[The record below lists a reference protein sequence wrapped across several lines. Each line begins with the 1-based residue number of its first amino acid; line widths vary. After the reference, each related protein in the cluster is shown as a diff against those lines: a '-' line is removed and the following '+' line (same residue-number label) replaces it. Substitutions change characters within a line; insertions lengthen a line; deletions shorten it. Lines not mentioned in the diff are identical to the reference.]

1 MPQHG
6 EEFSNTILVKVEG
19 TALPDDVKPLLV
31 HAYVDDSSNVP
42 DLFVLRFSDE
52 AGTVLT
58 KAGIEIG
65 KKVELSMQSTSPGG
79 PQVLLAGEV
88 TALEV
93 EVSEAGVHT
102 VVRGLDASHR
112 LFRGTRVEAYV
123 NMTASDIAKKVAGR
137 AGLTCEVDPT
147 DTLLDHTTQDGVN
160 DWDFLHRLAAEHD
173 RLLTMAEG
181 KLRFSA
187 RTAAS
192 EAPSGTTGS
201 RDNPLVLE
209 RGVSLVNL
217 RGTITADGQVSQVE
231 VRGWDPKQKKEIVA
245 TDPAATES
253 AVPEGGITPTSLAGK
268 FQGTP
273 PYVVGRATVSQQAQ
287 ATAIASS
294 LSNHLAGGFAEIEGT
309 ARGNPALR
317 AGTAV
322 QLTGVSPPFAGR
334 YVLTSTRH
342 DFSPDHG
349 YRTLFTASNASERS
363 LFGTATASTKYR
375 PEISGVVPAI
385 VTSVQDPDKAGR
397 VKIKLPW
404 LADSYES
411 WWARTMQPGAGN
423 NRGAAVLP
431 EVGDEVL
438 VAFAQGDLGH
448 PYILGG
454 LYNGK
459 DLPHGGWAPN
469 VDGTSGAVI
478 RRGLVSRTGMKV
490 DFLEKPGT
498 EMIEISSNDGTQ
510 KIVLTQTGSKGIE
523 MLSEGPLTVKAKQA
537 VTVEAQQAIDVKSA
551 AGDVKLKG
559 TNITI
564 EATAN
569 LDLKGVNVKAA
580 AQATAELSGTAM
592 ATVKGALVK
601 IN

>member
-1 MPQHG
+1 
-6 EEFSNTILVKVEG
+6 
-19 TALPDDVKPLLV
+19 
-31 HAYVDDSSNVP
+31 
-42 DLFVLRFSDE
+42 
-52 AGTVLT
+52 
-58 KAGIEIG
+58 
-65 KKVELSMQSTSPGG
+65 
-79 PQVLLAGEV
+79 VLLNGEV

-93 EVSEAGVHT
+93 DVSEAGVHT

-137 AGLTCEVDPT
+137 AGLTCEVDAV

-160 DWDFLHRLAAEHD
+160 DWDFLRRLAAEHD

-181 KLRFSA
+181 KLRFVS
-187 RTAAS
+187 RTPAS
-192 EAPSGTTGS
+192 EAPGGTSGS
-201 RDNPLVLE
+201 RDDPLVLE

-217 RGTITADGQVSQVE
+217 RGTITADGQVDKVE

-245 TDPAATES
+245 SNPAATES
-253 AVPEGGITPTSLAGK
+253 AAPEGGITPVSLAAK
-268 FQGTP
+268 FGGA
-273 PYVVGRATVSQQAQ
+273 PYVVGRATVSQQGQ
-287 ATAIASS
+287 ATAIATS
-294 LSNHLAGGFAEIEGT
+294 LSNHVAGGFAEIDGT

-322 QLTGVSPPFAGR
+322 QVVGVSAPFAGK

-349 YRTLFTASNASERS
+349 YRTLFAASNASERS
-363 LFGTATASTKYR
+363 LFGTATASTKNR

-411 WWARTMQPGAGN
+411 WWARTVQPGAGN

-438 VAFAQGDLGH
+438 VAFAHGELGH

-490 DFLEKPGT
+490 DFLEKPGS
-498 EMIEISSNDGTQ
+498 EMVEISSNDGKQ
-510 KIVLTQTGSKGIE
+510 KIVLTQTASKGIE

-537 VTVEAQQAIDVKSA
+537 VTVEAQQAVDVKST